1 MASVDAHAQVL
12 EQPDLLPTAAVSVVA
27 GQGDDVQIVDDRQR
41 TGEVGDE
48 DERGLQR
55 GDEDGLEPVV
65 VDGDL
70 GAQLLDPAVDLLGGQ
85 VDVADPLVDG
95 GG

>member
-12 EQPDLLPTAAVSVVA
+12 EQPDLLPVAAVPVVA
-27 GQGDDVQIVDDRQR
+27 GQSDDVQVVDDRQG

-48 DERGLQR
+48 DERGLQG